1 VVDKYKVLLSRLKR
15 FLVEKGGEVRGGG
28 ATTKEILKE
37 FKDVPNGDAAIFKNM
52 LRDLA
57 KLEKGRWRLK

>member
-1 VVDKYKVLLSRLKR
+1 MKVSVV
-15 FLVEKGGEVRGGG
+15 FQ
-28 ATTKEILKE
+28 AKEILKE